1 MLCMKH
7 DVEEEM
13 DFRGGKMNIFD
24 QIGEVNDRDTFI
36 EFLNMLAK
44 DFEEKPQEW
53 ENATVPQY
61 LQSIAG
67 WMEDCDD
74 RYVNEKL
81 DKLDYQELAKIFY
94 VGKIYE

>member
-1 MLCMKH
+1 
-7 DVEEEM
+7 
-13 DFRGGKMNIFD
+13 MNIFD
-24 QIGEVNDRDTFI
+24 QIETVKDRKMFI
-36 EFLNMLAK
+36 EFLNLLAK

-67 WMEDCDD
+67 WIEDSDD
-74 RYVNEKL
+74 KNGNGEF

>member
-1 MLCMKH
+1 
-7 DVEEEM
+7 
-13 DFRGGKMNIFD
+13 MNIFD
-24 QIGEVNDRDTFI
+24 QIETVKDRNKFI
-36 EFLNMLAK
+36 EFLNLLAK

-61 LQSIAG
+61 LQSIAC
-67 WMEDCDD
+67 WIEDSDD
-74 RYVNEKL
+74 RNGIGEL

>member
-1 MLCMKH
+1 MRH
-7 DVEEEM
+7 DAAEEIG
-13 DFRGGKMNIFD
+13 FRGGKMKIID
-24 QIGEVNDRDTFI
+24 QIGNVNDRDTFI
-36 EFLNMLAK
+36 EFLNLLAK

-67 WMEDCDD
+67 WIEDSGD
-74 RYVNEKL
+74 RNGNGEY
-81 DKLDYQELAKIFY
+81 DKLNYQELAKIFY

>member
-1 MLCMKH
+1 
-7 DVEEEM
+7 
-13 DFRGGKMNIFD
+13 MNIFD
-24 QIGEVNDRDTFI
+24 QIETVKDRNTFI
-36 EFLNMLAK
+36 EFLNLLAK

-67 WMEDCDD
+67 WIEDSDD
-74 RYVNEKL
+74 RNGNGKL